1 MPVSAGDRVNIER
14 EDTLAVS
21 DLGPPKKEYFLVRL
35 TSLLIVKILL
45 AALTAWAATHSASSF
60 ADTAMP
66 VIFNAP
72 LSARPGDIVGLQGEN
87 FGDAPTVTLMGNG
100 GDSTSLNKLEVV
112 NSFGTG
118 WVSFKIP
125 ATATGALT
133 VQVSNGAATSAP
145 IVLNGARAYHLD
157 ALQIVPRGPFRLF
170 GRNLLLPGFTPVV
183 TVDGLPAVVNIRAS
197 DEHMLVVT
205 APRGVRVG
213 GKAAITVANGNG
225 TGPALLDREI
235 DVAAGG
241 GDPFALGVGWG
252 AGFSAIAAK
261 VVLAAS
267 DARLASKVVC
277 NGLVDDTP
285 AIQAAIDLVAT
296 GGGVL
301 QLPPGTCRLTG
312 SIKLKSRVVLQGAG
326 KNRTVLKYEA
336 DYPLWGRG
344 LDLVGVRELT
354 LVNTRG
360 RRTESPLLQQSTR
373 AFFQNVKFDLNGG
386 NQIFFTGNK
395 NMVVQGCD
403 FLQTKSP
410 DGFGPYNINAGGLV
424 FVGNRTTFAD
434 GSPDFPLVHDAYV
447 ANNHF
452 TRDARENQ
460 ESKAVNHSF
469 TMNFAH
475 RIALVGNTFDVL
487 GGPITNKFRNDGET
501 MLTEGGGGKRTE
513 NLGTVVS
520 ATRTTLSD
528 PGNKINVAP
537 FEGGAFPENYGV
549 AVVGGK
555 GAGQSR
561 RVTAYTQGTLTV
573 DKPWDVVPDTSSRYA
588 TFVWGLEKSL
598 IKGNTLNQNPRG
610 IWLYQTAIREVDI
623 VGNAFNE
630 GGGIYLR
637 SAQILENRLFVPMAG
652 VRIANNSI
660 TNTTKQ
666 WCSYISVVFVRTDEQ
681 DFGIGTIGV
690 EVRNNTLQANSPN
703 LTLPQEESCGAEG
716 FINRMLAEG
725 PTQALS
731 KNQTRLLGTIFQN
744 NKCLSCEIGVIVRDG
759 ARGTVQ
765 DGNVMIAA
773 PR

>member
-1 MPVSAGDRVNIER
+1 MFEKPRDMRNKANNFSIRLVVAR
-14 EDTLAVS
+14 TLFCIQVIGLALCS
-21 DLGPPKKEYFLVRL
+21 PY
-35 TSLLIVKILL
+35 SL
-45 AALTAWAATHSASSF
+45 
-60 ADTAMP
+60 ADVLPP

-87 FGDAPTVTLMGNG
+87 FGDAPTVTLMGVG
-100 GDSTSLNKLEVV
+100 SSSQSKLDVV

-133 VQVSNGAATSAP
+133 VQVSNGTATSAP

-157 ALQIVPRGPFRLF
+157 ALQIVPGGPFRLF

-183 TVDGLPAVVNIRAS
+183 TVDGLPAVVDIRAS
-197 DEHMLVVT
+197 DEHMLMVT
-205 APRGVRVG
+205 APRGVRAG
-213 GKAAITVANGNG
+213 GKAAISVDNGNG

-235 DVAAGG
+235 EVAAGR

-285 AIQAAIDLVAT
+285 AIQAAIDLVAA

-301 QLPPGTCRLTG
+301 QLPPGTCRLAG
-312 SIKLKSRVVLQGAG
+312 SLKLKSRVVLQGAG
-326 KNRTVLKYEA
+326 KNRTVIRYEA
-336 DYPLWGRG
+336 NYPLWGRG
-344 LDLVGVRELT
+344 LDLAGVRNLT
-354 LVNTRG
+354 LINTRG
-360 RRTESPLLQQSTR
+360 RIESPLLQNSTR
-373 AFFQNVKFDLNGG
+373 VFFQNLKFVLDGG
-386 NQIFFTGNK
+386 IQMFLTNNNDFAILDTDFIQPK
-395 NMVVQGCD
+395 NPYD
-403 FLQTKSP
+403 S
-410 DGFGPYNINAGGLV
+410 GPYVLGGSGGLV
-424 FVGNRTTFAD
+424 FLGNTTTFAN
-434 GSPDFPLVHDAYV
+434 GSPTFSRVHDAYI
-447 ANNHF
+447 AHNRF
-452 TRDARENQ
+452 TRDARDNQ
-460 ESKAVNHSF
+460 NSTGVIHSLA
-469 TMNFAH
+469 MDFAH
-475 RIALVGNTFDVL
+475 RIAITNNTFDVL
-487 GGPITNKFRNDGET
+487 GGPIVNKVRNDGET
-501 MLTEGGGGKRTE
+501 LLTEGGGARRTE
-513 NLGTVVS
+513 NLGTVAS
-520 ATRTTLSD
+520 ATSTTLSD

-561 RVTAYTQGTLTV
+561 RVTAYSQGTLTV

-623 VGNAFNE
+623 VGNTINE
-630 GGGIYLR
+630 GGGIFLR
-637 SAQILENRLFVPMAG
+637 SAQILKKRLFVPIVG

-666 WCSYISVVFVRTDEQ
+666 WRSYISVMFVRTDEQ

-703 LTLPQEESCGAEG
+703 LTKPQQEPGGAEG
-716 FINRMLAEG
+716 FINRMHAEG

-744 NKCLSCEIGVIVRDG
+744 NKCLGCEIGIIVRDG
-759 ARGTVQ
+759 AKGTVQ
-765 DGNVMIAA
+765 DGNAVIAS

>member
-1 MPVSAGDRVNIER
+1 MFAQSLVTAKQIVFLLVFGT
-14 EDTLAVS
+14 TL
-21 DLGPPKKEYFLVRL
+21 
-35 TSLLIVKILL
+35 
-45 AALTAWAATHSASSF
+45 SSF
-60 ADTAMP
+60 AEPSTP
-66 VIFNAP
+66 IVFNAP

-87 FGDAPTVTLMGNG
+87 FGDTPTVTLMGNG
-100 GDSTSLNKLEVV
+100 RDSTSLNKLEVV

-133 VQVSNGAATSAP
+133 VQVSNGGATSTP
-145 IVLNGARAYHLD
+145 VPLNGARAYHLD
-157 ALQIVPRGPFRLF
+157 ALQIVPLGSFRLF

-213 GKAAITVANGNG
+213 GKAAIAVNNGNG

-285 AIQAAIDLVAT
+285 AIQSAIDLVGT
-296 GGGVL
+296 SGGGVL
-301 QLPPGTCRLTG
+301 QLPPGSCRLTG

-326 KNRTVLKYEA
+326 KDRTVLKYEA

-360 RRTESPLLQQSTR
+360 RRTQSPLLQQSSR

-386 NQIFFTGNK
+386 IPIFFTGNK
-395 NMVVQGCD
+395 NMVVQSCD
-403 FLQTKSP
+403 FLQLKSP
-410 DGFGPYNINAGGLV
+410 DSFGPYVFTNTGGLV
-424 FVGNRTTFAD
+424 FVASRTTFAD
-434 GSPDFPLVHDAYV
+434 GSPDFPLVHDAYM
-447 ANNHF
+447 ANNRF

-460 ESKAVNHSF
+460 ESKAVTHSF

-475 RIALVGNTFDVL
+475 RIAVVGNTFDVL

-501 MLTEGGGGKRTE
+501 MLTEGGGGRRTE

-520 ATRTTLSD
+520 ATATTLSD
-528 PGNKINVAP
+528 PTNKIDVTP
-537 FEGGAFPENYGV
+537 FAAGQIPENYGV
-549 AVVGGK
+549 AIVGGR

-561 RVTAYTQGTLTV
+561 RVIAYNESTLTV
-573 DKPWDVVPDTSSRYA
+573 DKPWDVVPDTTSRYS
-588 TFVWGLEKSL
+588 TFVWGMEKSL
-598 IKGNTLNQNPRG
+598 IKGNTLVQNPRG

-623 VGNAFNE
+623 VDNTMTE

-637 SAQILENRLFVPMAG
+637 SAQILKQRLFVPMVG

-666 WCSYISVVFVRTDEQ
+666 WRSYISVMFVRTDEQ
-681 DFGIGTIGV
+681 DLGIGTIGV
-690 EVRNNTLQANSPN
+690 EVRNNTIQANSPN
-703 LTLPQEESCGAEG
+703 LTMPQEESGGAEG
-716 FINRMLAEG
+716 FINRMHAEG

-744 NKCLSCEIGVIVRDG
+744 NKCISCEVGVIVRDG
-759 ARGTVQ
+759 AQGTVQ
-765 DGNVMIAA
+765 DGNVVIVA
-773 PR
+773 PL

>member
-1 MPVSAGDRVNIER
+1 MRNKTNHFSIRGGVAR
-14 EDTLAVS
+14 TLFCIQVIGLA
-21 DLGPPKKEYFLVRL
+21 LCPPD
-35 TSLLIVKILL
+35 LL
-45 AALTAWAATHSASSF
+45 ADVLS
-60 ADTAMP
+60 P

-87 FGDAPTVTLMGNG
+87 FGDAPVVTLMGHGEN
-100 GDSTSLNKLEVV
+100 STGLNKLEVV

-118 WVSFKIP
+118 WVSFRVP
-125 ATATGALT
+125 ATATGALA
-133 VQVSNGAATSAP
+133 VQVRNGEATSAP

-157 ALQIVPRGPFRLF
+157 ALQIVPGRPFRLF

-183 TVDGLPAVVNIRAS
+183 TVDGLPAVVDTRAS
-197 DEHMLVVT
+197 DEHMLMVI
-205 APRGVRVG
+205 APRGVRTG
-213 GKAAITVANGNG
+213 GKAAISVDNGNG
-225 TGPALLDREI
+225 TGPAWLDREI
-235 DVAAGG
+235 EVAAGR

-261 VVLAAS
+261 VVRAAS
-267 DARLASKVVC
+267 DTRLASKVVC

-285 AIQAAIDLVAT
+285 TIQAAIDLVAAD

-301 QLPPGTCRLTG
+301 QLPSGTCRLAG
-312 SIKLKSRVVLQGAG
+312 SLKLKSRVVLQGAG
-326 KNRTVLKYEA
+326 KSRTVIRYEA
-336 DYPLWGRG
+336 HYPLWGRG
-344 LDLVGVRELT
+344 LDLAGVRNLT
-354 LVNTRG
+354 LINTRG
-360 RRTESPLLQQSTR
+360 RIESPLLQNSTR
-373 AFFQNVKFDLNGG
+373 VFLQNLKFELGGG
-386 NQIFFTGNK
+386 NQMFLTNNK
-395 NMVVQGCD
+395 NFVISNTD
-403 FLQTKSP
+403 FIQP
-410 DGFGPYNINAGGLV
+410 QNPNDYGPYTLGGSGGLV

-452 TRDARENQ
+452 TRDARDNQ
-460 ESKAVNHSF
+460 DSKGVIHSF
-469 TMNFAH
+469 TMNFAY
-475 RIALVGNTFDVL
+475 RIALVSNTFDVL

-501 MLTEGGGGKRTE
+501 MLTEGGGGRRTE

-561 RVTAYTQGTLTV
+561 RVTAYSQGTLAV

-623 VGNAFNE
+623 VGNTINE

-637 SAQILENRLFVPMAG
+637 SVQILNKRQFVPIIG

-660 TNTTKQ
+660 TNTTNQ
-666 WCSYISVVFVRTDEQ
+666 WRSYISVMFVRTDEQ

-690 EVRNNTLQANSPN
+690 EIRNNTLQANSPN
-703 LTLPQEESCGAEG
+703 LIMPQDEPGGAEG
-716 FINRMLAEG
+716 FVNRMHAEG
-725 PTQALS
+725 STQALS

-744 NKCLSCEIGVIVRDG
+744 NKCFSCELGVIVRDG
-759 ARGTVQ
+759 AKGTVQ
-765 DGNVMIAA
+765 DGNAVIVA

>member
-1 MPVSAGDRVNIER
+1 VNIER

-21 DLGPPKKEYFLVRL
+21 DPGPPKKEYFLVRL
-35 TSLLIVKILL
+35 TSLFIVKILL
-45 AALTAWAATHSASSF
+45 SALIAWAATHSASSF

-87 FGDAPTVTLMGNG
+87 FGDAPTITLMGNV
-100 GDSTSLNKLEVV
+100 GDSTGLNKLEVV

-145 IVLNGARAYHLD
+145 IVLNGARAHHLD
-157 ALQIVPRGPFRLF
+157 ALQIVPLGPFRLF

-183 TVDGLPAVVNIRAS
+183 TVDGLPAVVDTRAS
-197 DEHMLVVT
+197 DEHMLMVT
-205 APRGVRVG
+205 APRGVRAG
-213 GKAAITVANGNG
+213 GKAAISVDNGNG

-235 DVAAGG
+235 EVGAGG

-285 AIQAAIDLVAT
+285 SIQAAIDLVAT

-326 KNRTVLKYEA
+326 KDRTVLKYEA

-344 LDLVGVRELT
+344 LDLAGVRNLT
-354 LVNTRG
+354 LINTRG
-360 RRTESPLLQQSTR
+360 RIESPLLQKSTR
-373 AFFQNVKFDLNGG
+373 VFFQNMRFVLGG
-386 NQIFFTGNK
+386 GIQMFLTSNNNFVILDTDFIQPK
-395 NMVVQGCD
+395 N
-403 FLQTKSP
+403 P
-410 DGFGPYNINAGGLV
+410 DDSGPYVLDGSGGLV
-424 FVGNRTTFAD
+424 FFGNTTTFAN
-434 GSPDFPLVHDAYV
+434 GSPTFSRVHDAYV
-447 ANNHF
+447 AHNRF
-452 TRDARENQ
+452 TRDARDNQ
-460 ESKAVNHSF
+460 NSTGVIHSLV
-469 TMNFAH
+469 MDFAH
-475 RIALVGNTFDVL
+475 RIAITNNTFDVL
-487 GGPITNKFRNDGET
+487 GGPIVNKVRNDGET
-501 MLTEGGGGKRTE
+501 LLTEGGGARRTE
-513 NLGTVVS
+513 NLGTVAS
-520 ATRTTLSD
+520 ATAMTLSD
-528 PGNKINVAP
+528 PSNTINVTP
-537 FEGGAFPENYGV
+537 FEGGSFPENYGV

-561 RVTAYTQGTLTV
+561 RVIAYSQGTLTV

-598 IKGNTLNQNPRG
+598 IKGNTLMQNPRG
-610 IWLYQTAIREVDI
+610 IWLYQTAIRDVDI
-623 VGNAFNE
+623 VGNVIHE

-637 SAQILENRLFVPMAG
+637 SAQNIKDRLFVPIYG
-652 VRIANNSI
+652 VRIANNTI
-660 TNTTKQ
+660 ANATREWT
-666 WCSYISVVFVRTDEQ
+666 SYINVTFVRMDAS
-681 DFGIGTIGV
+681 DFGIGTIGI
-690 EVRNNTLQANSPN
+690 EVRNNEIKANTPN
-703 LTLPQEESCGAEG
+703 LVLSREESGGVEG
-716 FINRMLAEG
+716 YLNRMRFEG
-725 PTQALS
+725 QTQGQS

-744 NKCLSCEIGVIVRDG
+744 NQCIRCDIGVFVRDG
-759 ARGTVQ
+759 AKGTVQ
-765 DGNVMIAA
+765 DGNAVIAA

>member
-1 MPVSAGDRVNIER
+1 VFEKPRDMRNKANNFSIRRVVAR
-14 EDTLAVS
+14 TLFCIQVIGLALCS
-21 DLGPPKKEYFLVRL
+21 SY
-35 TSLLIVKILL
+35 SL
-45 AALTAWAATHSASSF
+45 
-60 ADTAMP
+60 ADVLSP

-87 FGDAPTVTLMGNG
+87 FGDAPVVTLMGNG
-100 GDSTSLNKLEVV
+100 GDSTSLKKLEVV
-112 NSFGTG
+112 NSFGSG

-133 VQVSNGAATSAP
+133 VQVSNGTATSAP

-183 TVDGLPAVVNIRAS
+183 TVDGLPAVVDTLAS
-197 DEHMLVVT
+197 DEHMLMVT
-205 APRGVRVG
+205 APRGVRAG
-213 GKAAITVANGNG
+213 GKAAISVDNGNG
-225 TGPALLDREI
+225 TGPAWLDREI
-235 DVAAGG
+235 EVAAGR

-285 AIQAAIDLVAT
+285 AIQAAMDLVAA

-301 QLPPGTCRLTG
+301 QLPPGTCRLAG
-312 SIKLKSRVVLQGAG
+312 SLKLKSRVVLQGAG
-326 KNRTVLKYEA
+326 KSRTVIRYEA
-336 DYPLWGRG
+336 HYPLWGRG
-344 LDLVGVRELT
+344 LDLAGVRNLT
-354 LVNTRG
+354 LINTRG
-360 RRTESPLLQQSTR
+360 RIESPLLQNSTR
-373 AFFQNVKFDLNGG
+373 VFFQNLKFVLGG
-386 NQIFFTGNK
+386 GIQMFMTNNK
-395 NMVVQGCD
+395 NFVILNTD
-403 FLQTKSP
+403 FIQPKNP
-410 DGFGPYNINAGGLV
+410 DDYGPYTLGGSGGLV
-424 FVGNRTTFAD
+424 FFGNTTTFAN
-434 GSPDFPLVHDAYV
+434 GSPAFSRVHDAYI
-447 ANNHF
+447 AHNRF
-452 TRDARENQ
+452 TRDARDNQ
-460 ESKAVNHSF
+460 NSTGVIHSLA
-469 TMNFAH
+469 MDFAH
-475 RIALVGNTFDVL
+475 RIAITNNTFDVL
-487 GGPITNKFRNDGET
+487 GGPIVNKVRNDGET
-501 MLTEGGGGKRTE
+501 LLTEGGGARRTE

-561 RVTAYTQGTLTV
+561 RVTAYSQGTLTV

-623 VGNAFNE
+623 VGNTINE
-630 GGGIYLR
+630 GGGIFLR
-637 SAQILENRLFVPMAG
+637 SAQILKKRLFVPIVG

-666 WCSYISVVFVRTDEQ
+666 WRSYISVMFVRTDEQ

-703 LTLPQEESCGAEG
+703 LTMPQQEPGEAEA
-716 FINRMLAEG
+716 FINRMHAEG

-731 KNQTRLLGTIFQN
+731 KNQTRLLGTIFQD
-744 NKCLSCEIGVIVRDG
+744 NKCLGCEIGVIVRDG
-759 ARGTVQ
+759 AKGTVQ
-765 DGNVMIAA
+765 DGNTVIAA

>member
-1 MPVSAGDRVNIER
+1 MNNMRNKANNFSIRLVVAR
-14 EDTLAVS
+14 TLFCIQVIGLALCS
-21 DLGPPKKEYFLVRL
+21 PY
-35 TSLLIVKILL
+35 SL
-45 AALTAWAATHSASSF
+45 
-60 ADTAMP
+60 ADVLPP

-87 FGDAPTVTLMGNG
+87 FGDAPVVTLMGNG

-145 IVLNGARAYHLD
+145 IVLNGARPYHLD

-183 TVDGLPAVVNIRAS
+183 TVDGLPAVVDTRAS
-197 DEHMLVVT
+197 DEHMLMVT
-205 APRGVRVG
+205 APRGVRAG
-213 GKAAITVANGNG
+213 GKAVISVDNGNG
-225 TGPALLDREI
+225 SGPALLDREI
-235 DVAAGG
+235 EVTAGR

-261 VVLAAS
+261 VVLASS

-285 AIQAAIDLVAT
+285 AIQAAIDLVAA

-301 QLPPGTCRLTG
+301 QLPPGTCRLAG
-312 SIKLKSRVVLQGAG
+312 SLKLKSRVVLQGAG
-326 KNRTVLKYEA
+326 KNRTVIRYEA
-336 DYPLWGRG
+336 NYPLWGRG
-344 LDLVGVRELT
+344 LDLAGVRNLT
-354 LVNTRG
+354 LINTRG
-360 RRTESPLLQQSTR
+360 RIESPLLQNSTR
-373 AFFQNVKFDLNGG
+373 VFFQNLKFVLDGG
-386 NQIFFTGNK
+386 IHMFLTNNNNFVILDTDFIQPK
-395 NMVVQGCD
+395 N
-403 FLQTKSP
+403 P
-410 DGFGPYNINAGGLV
+410 DDSGPYTLGGSGGLV
-424 FVGNRTTFAD
+424 FFGNTTTFAN
-434 GSPDFPLVHDAYV
+434 GSPTFSRVHDAYI
-447 ANNHF
+447 AHNRF
-452 TRDARENQ
+452 TRDARDNQ
-460 ESKAVNHSF
+460 NSTGVIHSLA
-469 TMNFAH
+469 MDFAH
-475 RIALVGNTFDVL
+475 RIAITNNTFDVL
-487 GGPITNKFRNDGET
+487 GGPIVNKVRNDGET
-501 MLTEGGGGKRTE
+501 LLTEGGGGKRTE

-520 ATRTTLSD
+520 ATSTTLSD

-561 RVTAYTQGTLTV
+561 RVTAYSQGTLTV

-610 IWLYQTAIREVDI
+610 IWLYKTAIREVDI
-623 VGNAFNE
+623 VGNTINE
-630 GGGIYLR
+630 GGGIYLK
-637 SAQILENRLFVPMAG
+637 SAQILKKRLFVPIVG

-666 WCSYISVVFVRTDEQ
+666 WRSYISIMFVRADEQ

-703 LTLPQEESCGAEG
+703 LTMPQEGAGVAEG
-716 FINRMLAEG
+716 FINRMHAEG
-725 PTQALS
+725 STQALS

-759 ARGTVQ
+759 AKGTVQ
-765 DGNVMIAA
+765 DGNAVIAA

>member
-1 MPVSAGDRVNIER
+1 MFVKSRAVVKQIVCLLVCGT
-14 EDTLAVS
+14 TL
-21 DLGPPKKEYFLVRL
+21 
-35 TSLLIVKILL
+35 
-45 AALTAWAATHSASSF
+45 SSF
-60 ADTAMP
+60 AQPLTP
-66 VIFNAP
+66 IVFNAP

-87 FGDAPTVTLMGNG
+87 FGDAPTVTLMGIG
-100 GDSTSLNKLEVV
+100 VSTSSQNKLEVV

-125 ATATGALT
+125 TTATGALT

-145 IVLNGARAYHLD
+145 IILNGARAYHLD

-183 TVDGLPAVVNIRAS
+183 TVDGLPAVVDTRAS
-197 DEHMLVVT
+197 DEHMLMVT
-205 APRGVRVG
+205 APRSVRAG
-213 GKAAITVANGNG
+213 GKAAISVDNGNG

-235 DVAAGG
+235 EVAAGR
-241 GDPFALGVGWG
+241 GDPFTLGVGWG

-285 AIQAAIDLVAT
+285 AIQAAIDLVAA

-301 QLPPGTCRLTG
+301 QLPPGTCRLAG
-312 SIKLKSRVVLQGAG
+312 SLKLKSRVVLQGAG
-326 KNRTVLKYEA
+326 KNRTVIRYEA
-336 DYPLWGRG
+336 NYPLWGRG
-344 LDLVGVRELT
+344 LDLAGVRNLT
-354 LVNTRG
+354 LINTRG
-360 RRTESPLLQQSTR
+360 RIESPLVQNSTR
-373 AFFQNVKFDLNGG
+373 VFFQNLKFDLNGG
-386 NQIFFTGNK
+386 IPIFFTGNK
-395 NMVVQGCD
+395 NMVVQSCD

-410 DGFGPYNINAGGLV
+410 DSFGPYVFTNTGGLF

-434 GSPDFPLVHDAYV
+434 GSPDFPLVHDAYM
-447 ANNHF
+447 ANNRF

-460 ESKAVNHSF
+460 DSKAVNHSF

-475 RIALVGNTFDVL
+475 RIALVSNTFDVL
-487 GGPITNKFRNDGET
+487 GGPITNKFRNDGEA
-501 MLTEGGGGKRTE
+501 MLSEGGGGKRTE

-520 ATRTTLSD
+520 ATSTTLSD
-528 PGNKINVAP
+528 PGNKIDVAP

-561 RVTAYTQGTLTV
+561 RVTAYSQGTLTV
-573 DKPWDVVPDTSSRYA
+573 DKPWDVVPDPSSRYA

-598 IKGNTLNQNPRG
+598 IKGNVLNQNPRG
-610 IWLYQTAIREVDI
+610 LWLYQTAIREVDI
-623 VGNAFNE
+623 VGNTFNE

-637 SAQILENRLFVPMAG
+637 SAQILKERLFVPIIG

-666 WCSYISVVFVRTDEQ
+666 WRSYISVLFVRTDEQ

-703 LTLPQEESCGAEG
+703 LTMPQEESGGAEG
-716 FINRMLAEG
+716 FINRMHAEG

-759 ARGTVQ
+759 AKGTVQ
-765 DGNVMIAA
+765 DGNAVIAA